1 MRITRNVRDYA
12 TKHGIA
18 DETAALVQGRRRKAE
33 ESRSSE
39 GAAAKSIAGR
49 EPLLATAPRR

>member
-33 ESRSSE
+33 EFRRSGGE
-39 GAAAKSIAGR
+39 IY
-49 EPLLATAPRR
+49 RRA